1 MKHAELSSNCM
12 ASVLRALFICSTAGF
27 FVETVYCNFHSHQLL
42 VFHIVPDHM
51 NICCLL
57 ASCLLALCFCEAAP
71 AKLLLYESL
80 QNLKQV
86 KKNVMNLTELVYYSA
101 CQVKLELELREKN
114 DKTPERTTKKPKGR
128 TIAPSVAAR
137 TSKSS
142 SHITAG
148 DHGCTIRTGYQTG
161 SMAAWQFFSS
171 GHKRYC
177 SKKKQQLKYRYA
189 FSH

>member
-1 MKHAELSSNCM
+1 
-12 ASVLRALFICSTAGF
+12 
-27 FVETVYCNFHSHQLL
+27 
-42 VFHIVPDHM
+42 
-51 NICCLL
+51 
-57 ASCLLALCFCEAAP
+57 
-71 AKLLLYESL
+71 
-80 QNLKQV
+80 
-86 KKNVMNLTELVYYSA
+86 MNLTELVCLFLCCIFFKKQNKNTKLFHMSYVLIKFGKKTGVCDQLRSFIGPVNQSIVYYSA
-101 CQVKLELELREKN
+101 CQVKLEHELREKN

-128 TIAPSVAAR
+128 TIATSVAAR

-177 SKKKQQLKYRYA
+177 SKKNQQLTDQ
-189 FSH
+189 